1 MGSGEEKRR
10 IGSVY
15 ASRGVVEFCV
25 FVIAELVRWKTAQQL
40 STEINICVRGLTG
53 FLEPGL
59 CLRAQLPPLLV
70 ERRGVILD
78 ASEAFGT

>member
-40 STEINICVRGLTG
+40 STEINICHPESKFPCTWTVS
-53 FLEPGL
+53 LE
-59 CLRAQLPPLLV
+59 
-70 ERRGVILD
+70 D
-78 ASEAFGT
+78 SEECKFA